1 MAIEMTPLQDAF
13 IFIPKVFGDERG
25 YFFESFN
32 QQQFED
38 ESGISG
44 AFVQDNQARSVK
56 NVLRG
61 LHFQYEPYA
70 QAKLVRVLHGS
81 IWDVIVD
88 IRKSSPTY
96 GQWFGIELSEEN
108 HKQLFVPKGFAHGYS
123 VLSDSAE
130 VFYKCDAYYHK
141 EAESGILYHD
151 PALAIDWKISLQ
163 EAIVSG
169 KDREQDSWMPEKC
182 YFQ

>member
-1 MAIEMTPLQDAF
+1 MAIEITPLQDAF
-13 IFIPKVFGDERG
+13 VFIPKVFGDERG

-32 QQQFED
+32 QQQFEK
-38 ESGISG
+38 ESGVAV

-61 LHFQYEPYA
+61 LHFQHEPYA
-70 QAKLVRVLHGS
+70 QAKLVRVLQGK

-96 GQWFGIELSEEN
+96 GQWFGIELSDEN

-130 VFYKCDAYYHK
+130 VLYKCDAYYHQ
-141 EAESGILYHD
+141 EAEDGILCHD
-151 PALAIDWKISLQ
+151 PALAIDWKMDIR
-163 EAIVSG
+163 EAIISG
-169 KDREQDSWMPEKC
+169 KDMAQRPWMPGQH
-182 YFQ
+182 YFP